1 MEKYFII
8 GLFIGIILM
17 LGWGVKILK
26 KDGLIR
32 EKENFKLWKE
42 NRDLKKSNSELL
54 EASNILAKKIKNKEN
69 GK

>member
-1 MEKYFII
+1 MEKEFII
-8 GLFIGIILM
+8 GLFIGIIFM

-26 KDGLIR
+26 KYGLIR
-32 EKENFKLWKE
+32 EEEKFKLWKE

-54 EASNILAKKIKNKEN
+54 EANYKLIKKN